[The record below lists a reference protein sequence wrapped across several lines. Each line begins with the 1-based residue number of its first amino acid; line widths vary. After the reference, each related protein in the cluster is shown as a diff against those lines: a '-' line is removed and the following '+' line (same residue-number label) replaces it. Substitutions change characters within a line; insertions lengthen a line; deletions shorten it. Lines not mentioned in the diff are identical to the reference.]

1 MASFGLLLLFA
12 AAAIAA
18 VVRAQYGP
26 SPDDDVL
33 QALKSSLTFKPETS
47 SDLSDA
53 HPCNWISILE
63 CDVVDDLGPPRVTVL
78 RFYEKVTSG
87 SLPANLEN
95 LTKLDEFSASSN
107 NLVGAIPNF
116 ADSVG
121 YLSLEDNQ
129 FTSISPSLFHYKP
142 NLTSVNLSNNA
153 HLPMW
158 EIPQGLKNS
167 LNLEQFYAANC
178 KLFGELPDLSN
189 LRSLRDLDVSH
200 NQLTGVIPLSLASL
214 PKLTILD
221 VSYNQLSGVIPPSLA
236 SLPKLTIVD
245 VSHNQLSGVI
255 PPSLA
260 SLPKLIIVDV
270 SYNQLTG
277 VIPPSLADLPYLETV
292 DVSNNQLSGVIPQ
305 TLAHLPYLT
314 KVDLSNNNLTGT
326 VPKFGPNVTVITCG
340 NSHLSNGRGAP
351 CRHVRYEQRMVS

>member
-1 MASFGLLLLFA
+1 MASFGFLLLFA

-167 LNLEQFYAANC
+167 SLNLEQFYAANC

-189 LRSLRDLDVSH
+189 LRSLQEL
-200 NQLTGVIPLSLASL
+200 
-214 PKLTILD
+214 
-221 VSYNQLSGVIPPSLA
+221 
-236 SLPKLTIVD
+236 D

-260 SLPKLIIVDV
+260 SLPELTIVDV

-351 CRHVRYEQRMVS
+351 C